1 MKNYTLIG
9 NTPMINITYR
19 YQGKEKHIYVKL
31 EMFMKKHT
39 IIGNTPMINITYR
52 YKGKENNIYAK
63 LEMFNVTGSIKDR
76 VAYYIINNAKEK
88 GILKENM
95 PIIEATSG
103 NTGISLS
110 ALGAYYKHPVYIF
123 MPDWASKERIELMK
137 LYGANITLISKEE
150 GGFIKCVEE
159 AKKLAKEL
167 NGFLANQFENED
179 NILAHYETTGKE
191 ILEQLKEKKIGG
203 FVSGVGTGGTLMG
216 IGKRL
221 KETDNQ
227 IKIYALEPEKMP
239 ILSKGK
245 ILGQHKIEGIGDD
258 FVPDIFKRNT
268 EIIEKDILLINDDD
282 AMNMAR
288 KLAKQLGLGVG
299 ISSGANFIG
308 AVLAQEKLEENVE
321 GKVEV
326 NEENV
331 LEENNKESIVTVF
344 ADDNKKYLSTDLV
357 NNMKNNKY
365 FMSNNVELLNYE
377 EII

>member
-1 MKNYTLIG
+1 MENDTVIG
-9 NTPMINITYR
+9 NTPMIKITY
-19 YQGKEKHIYVKL
+19 K
-31 EMFMKKHT
+31 
-39 IIGNTPMINITYR
+39 
-52 YKGKENNIYAK
+52 YKGKQNNMYAK
-63 LEMFNVTGSIKDR
+63 LEMFNLTGSIKDR
-76 VAYYIINNAKEK
+76 VAYYIIKNAKQK
-88 GILKENM
+88 GILRENM

-110 ALGAYYKHPVYIF
+110 ALGAYDKHPVYIF

-159 AKKLAKEL
+159 AKNLAKKL

-179 NILAHYETTGKE
+179 NILAHYETTAKE
-191 ILEQLKEKKIGG
+191 ILEQLEGRKIGG

-221 KETDNQ
+221 KENDNK

-239 ILSKGK
+239 ILSNGK

-268 EIIEKDILLINDDD
+268 EIIEKDILLINDED

-288 KLAKQLGLGVG
+288 KLAKELGLGVG
-299 ISSGANFIG
+299 ISSGANLIG

-321 GKVEV
+321 G
-326 NEENV
+326 N
-331 LEENNKESIVTVF
+331 IVTVF
-344 ADDNKKYLSTDLV
+344 ADDNKKYLSTDLGKEIV
-357 NNMKNNKY
+357 KDVR
-365 FMSNNVELLNYE
+365 FISNQVELLDYE
-377 EII
+377 IV

>member
-1 MKNYTLIG
+1 
-9 NTPMINITYR
+9 
-19 YQGKEKHIYVKL
+19 
-31 EMFMKKHT
+31 MKKHT

-76 VAYYIINNAKEK
+76 VAYYIIKNAKERR
-88 GILKENM
+88 ILKDNM

-268 EIIEKDILLINDDD
+268 EIIEKDILLINDED

-288 KLAKQLGLGVG
+288 KLAKELGLGVG
-299 ISSGANFIG
+299 ISSGANLIG
-308 AVLAQEKLEENVE
+308 AVLAQEKSEENME
-321 GKVEV
+321 G
-326 NEENV
+326 N
-331 LEENNKESIVTVF
+331 IVTVF

>member
-1 MKNYTLIG
+1 MKN
-9 NTPMINITYR
+9 
-19 YQGKEKHIYVKL
+19 
-31 EMFMKKHT
+31 HT
-39 IIGNTPMINITYR
+39 VIGNTPMINITYR
-52 YKGKENNIYAK
+52 YKGRENNIYAK

-76 VAYYIINNAKEK
+76 VAYYIIKNAKEK
-88 GILKENM
+88 RILKDNM

-159 AKKLAKEL
+159 AKELAKEL

-191 ILEQLKEKKIGG
+191 ILEQLDGRKIAG
-203 FVSGVGTGGTLMG
+203 FVSGVGTGGTLIG

-268 EIIEKDILLINDDD
+268 EIIEKDILLINDED

-288 KLAKQLGLGVG
+288 KLAKELGLGVG
-299 ISSGANFIG
+299 ISSGANLIG

-321 GKVEV
+321 G
-326 NEENV
+326 N
-331 LEENNKESIVTVF
+331 IVTVF
-344 ADDNKKYLSTDLV
+344 ADDNKKYLSTDLG
-357 NNMKNNKY
+357 KEIIKGES
-365 FMSNNVELLNYE
+365 FISNQVELLDYE
-377 EII
+377 IV